1 MNSPPGLPMPELTAF
16 DVVTHLIS
24 ALVYIAVGAAGLAQ
38 APRDGRTRV
47 FAALGV
53 THAVGFLIPAAAWF
67 LGEKDPLAFNR
78 VPLAVM
84 LSALS
89 VGALLMFQFS
99 QVFPRRRPWIRESGM
114 QLPIAY
120 ALTPVA
126 VFLLVRWWPASEGSA
141 TPAFGLTFVVFGFP
155 LMVLLGL
162 VLPIAS
168 IVSLVRSLREASIHA
183 RSKAAGTSDP
193 FQPVNRDASVNTASA
208 RVPLSGILISQLGGA
223 LLSIIVLAPLS
234 ALAPESF
241 AVVVVALTVWL
252 FGLVMPLAYAA
263 GIWKYG
269 VLEIPD
275 ASPEMQAD

>member
-24 ALVYIAVGAAGLAQ
+24 ALVYVAVGVAGLAQ
-38 APRDGRTRV
+38 APRDIRTRV
-47 FAALGV
+47 FASLGV
-53 THAVGFLIPAAAWF
+53 THAIGFLIPSAAWF
-67 LGEKDPLAFNR
+67 LGEKDPLAFDR
-78 VPLAVM
+78 VPLAMM

-89 VGALLMFQFS
+89 VGALLMFHFS

-120 ALTPVA
+120 ALAPVA

-141 TPAFGLTFVVFGFP
+141 TPAFGLIFVVFGFP

-168 IVSLVRSLREASIHA
+168 VVSLVRSLREASIHA
-183 RSKAAGTSDP
+183 RSKAAETSGQFRP
-193 FQPVNRDASVNTASA
+193 ASTDAGVNTASA
-208 RVPLSGILISQLGGA
+208 RVPLTGILVSQLGGA
-223 LLSIIVLAPLS
+223 LLSIIVLGPLS

-241 AVVVVALTVWL
+241 AVVIVALAVWL
-252 FGLVMPLAYAA
+252 FGLVTPLAYGA

-269 VLEIPD
+269 VLEVTD
-275 ASPEMQAD
+275 ASLEVKAD

>member
-38 APRDGRTRV
+38 APRDVRTRV
-47 FAALGV
+47 FAALGM
-53 THAVGFLIPAAAWF
+53 THAVSFLIPAAAWF

-89 VGALLMFQFS
+89 VGALLMFHFS

-120 ALTPVA
+120 ALTPIA

-168 IVSLVRSLREASIHA
+168 VVSLVRSLREASLHA
-183 RSKAAGTSDP
+183 RRHDTADP
-193 FQPVNRDASVNTASA
+193 FRPAPPEGHVNTASA
-208 RVPLSGILISQLGGA
+208 RVPLSGILLSQLGGA

-241 AVVVVALTVWL
+241 AVVIVALTVSL
-252 FGLVMPLAYAA
+252 FGLVTPLAYAA

-269 VLEIPD
+269 VLEITD
-275 ASPEMQAD
+275 EVS

>member
-1 MNSPPGLPMPELTAF
+1 MPELTAF

-24 ALVYIAVGAAGLAQ
+24 ALVYIAVGAAGLAE
-38 APRDGRTRV
+38 APRDVRTRV
-47 FAALGV
+47 FAALAM

-67 LGEKDPLAFNR
+67 LGEKDPLAFSR
-78 VPLAVM
+78 VPLGLM

-89 VGALLMFQFS
+89 VGALLMFHFS
-99 QVFPRRRPWIRESGM
+99 QVFPRRRPWIGEAGM

-120 ALTPVA
+120 TLTPVA

-155 LMVLLGL
+155 LLVLVGL

-168 IVSLVRSLREASIHA
+168 VVSLVRSLREASINPP
-183 RSKAAGTSDP
+183 S
-193 FQPVNRDASVNTASA
+193 ASA
-208 RVPLSGILISQLGGA
+208 RVPLTGILLSQLGGA
-223 LLSIIVLAPLS
+223 LLSIIVLAPLN

-241 AVVVVALTVWL
+241 AVVIVALTVWL
-252 FGLVMPLAYAA
+252 FGLITPLAYAA

-269 VLEIPD
+269 VLEITD
-275 ASPEMQAD
+275 TSPEMQAE

>member
-1 MNSPPGLPMPELTAF
+1 
-16 DVVTHLIS
+16 
-24 ALVYIAVGAAGLAQ
+24 
-38 APRDGRTRV
+38 
-47 FAALGV
+47 
-53 THAVGFLIPAAAWF
+53 
-67 LGEKDPLAFNR
+67 
-78 VPLAVM
+78 
-84 LSALS
+84 
-89 VGALLMFQFS
+89 
-99 QVFPRRRPWIRESGM
+99 
-114 QLPIAY
+114 
-120 ALTPVA
+120 
-126 VFLLVRWWPASEGSA
+126 
-141 TPAFGLTFVVFGFP
+141 
-155 LMVLLGL
+155 MVLLGL

>member
-1 MNSPPGLPMPELTAF
+1 MPELTAF

-24 ALVYIAVGAAGLAQ
+24 ALVYIAVGVTGLAQ
-38 APRDGRTRV
+38 APRDVRTRV

-89 VGALLMFQFS
+89 VGALLMFHFS

-168 IVSLVRSLREASIHA
+168 IVSLVRSLREASLHA
-183 RSKAAGTSDP
+183 RRHDTADP
-193 FQPVNRDASVNTASA
+193 FRPAPPEGQVNTASA
-208 RVPLSGILISQLGGA
+208 RVPLSGILLSQLGGA

-241 AVVVVALTVWL
+241 AVVIVALTVWL
-252 FGLVMPLAYAA
+252 FGLVTPLAYAA

-269 VLEIPD
+269 VLEISDTSPD
-275 ASPEMQAD
+275 VQGD

>member
-24 ALVYIAVGAAGLAQ
+24 ALVYIAVGVAGLAQ
-38 APRDGRTRV
+38 APRDVRTRV
-47 FAALGV
+47 FAALGL

-89 VGALLMFQFS
+89 VGALLMFHFS
-99 QVFPRRRPWIRESGM
+99 QVLPRRRPWIRESGM
-114 QLPIAY
+114 QLPIGY
-120 ALTPVA
+120 GLIPVA
-126 VFLLVRWWPASEGSA
+126 VFLLVRWWPASESSA

-168 IVSLVRSLREASIHA
+168 VVSLVRSLREASIHA
-183 RSKAAGTSDP
+183 RGTSAGTSDR
-193 FQPVNRDASVNTASA
+193 FQPVNRDSNVNTASA
-208 RVPLSGILISQLGGA
+208 RVPLSGILLSQLGGA

-241 AVVVVALTVWL
+241 AVVIVALTVWL
-252 FGLVMPLAYAA
+252 FGLLTPLAYAA
-263 GIWKYG
+263 GIWKYRL
-269 VLEIPD
+269 LEITD
-275 ASPEMQAD
+275 SSPEVQAD